1 MTATDLHYLGLV
13 EVGQKIQAK
22 ALSPVE
28 ATKAM
33 LQRIEKLDGQ
43 LKSFAYVMA
52 DSALADATTAEQE
65 IASGKIK
72 GVLHG
77 VPVAVK
83 DLCWAK
89 GAPAAHGM
97 TIHRDF
103 RPTEDATVVARLKD
117 AGAIILGKL
126 QQTEG
131 AYADHH
137 PKIDPPKNPWNAD
150 LWPGAS
156 SSGSGVATA
165 AGCQLAASCDLI
177 VASETARF
185 GVNGINLGLFCST
198 PAVALSRRVAPGAAF
213 ELLTTGD
220 FLSAAR
226 AQALGLVT
234 RLAPP
239 DRLPDVARQLAESI
253 AAKDP
258 AAIRLGKRA
267 FQAQLGQPLPDAY
280 RLAGAI
286 MVENVLLSD
295 TARGIQAFLDRP

>member
-1 MTATDLHYLGLV
+1 MVGPLLREDRDGIATVTLASPATLN
-13 EVGQKIQAK
+13 
-22 ALSPVE
+22 ALSSDMLAALS
-28 ATKAM
+28 ATFGRIAADPGIRVVILAAEGKAFSAGHDLREM
-33 LQRIEKLDGQ
+33 QGFRTAPDGGKAQ
-43 LKSFAYVMA
+43 FQALFDRCAGVMQEI
-52 DSALADATTAEQE
+52 SALPQPV
-65 IASGKIK
+65 IAR
-72 GVLHG
+72 V
-77 VPVAVK
+77 
-83 DLCWAK
+83 
-89 GAPAAHGM
+89 
-97 TIHRDF
+97 
-103 RPTEDATVVARLKD
+103 
-117 AGAIILGKL
+117 
-126 QQTEG
+126 Q
-131 AYADHH
+131 
-137 PKIDPPKNPWNAD
+137 
-150 LWPGAS
+150 
-156 SSGSGVATA
+156 GVATA